1 MWFRS
6 NRPKRP
12 GRSRLKTA
20 LMHAEIEL
28 AALRKRF
35 TRWMLAFLC
44 VGLLVGIIATVF
56 IGIFV

>member
-1 MWFRS
+1 
-6 NRPKRP
+6 
-12 GRSRLKTA
+12 
-20 LMHAEIEL
+20 MHAEIEL